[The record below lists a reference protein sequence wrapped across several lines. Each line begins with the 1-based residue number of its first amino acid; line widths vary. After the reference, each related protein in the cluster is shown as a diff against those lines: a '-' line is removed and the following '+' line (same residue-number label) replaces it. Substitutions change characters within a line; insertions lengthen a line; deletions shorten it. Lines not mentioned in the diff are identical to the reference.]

1 MLRIPRIVHK
11 LALSYCLA
19 ALGVVAACSSTP
31 TPEQKTPTKDASI
44 SLESDNIKQEIAVL
58 RAEIL
63 SLSERLRTSEKS
75 IEGLQKGFRSGIFDG
90 ESATTSTASSPNT
103 ATLDVPETPQDR
115 GVGTVSPQTSDS
127 SPTPTAIVFGP
138 TKILAD
144 TERLIY
150 QKKYAEAMAQLGDL
164 ERQFPNSDDDGKSLL
179 LLAECSIALNHPE
192 DAVTSMRRFYL
203 KYPKSPDFLAAKIKE
218 ARAHAALGA
227 RERALKIY
235 QEVISLG
242 PKTGHA
248 QTARTAI
255 QKLRDER

>member
-1 MLRIPRIVHK
+1 MAVFKDFGGLMLCMARIFNK
-11 LALSYCLA
+11 LALGCCLTT
-19 ALGVVAACSSTP
+19 LVTVTSCSSTP
-31 TPEQKTPTKDASI
+31 ASEQKTVAHEI
-44 SLESDNIKQEIAVL
+44 SKSSAADSTKQEIAAL

-63 SLSERLRTSEKS
+63 SLSERMRTNEKN
-75 IEGLQKGFRSGIFDG
+75 IETLQKGFRSGIFEG
-90 ESATTSTASSPNT
+90 ESVAPSAPSAQNT
-103 ATLDVPETPQDR
+103 ATIDVPDTNPPPAA
-115 GVGTVSPQTSDS
+115 V
-127 SPTPTAIVFGP
+127 VFGP
-138 TKILAD
+138 FKILAD
-144 TERLIY
+144 TEMLIN
-150 QKKYAEAMAQLGDL
+150 QKKYSEAIAHLGDL
-164 ERQFPNSDDDGKSLL
+164 ERQFPNADDGGKSLL

-203 KYPKSPDFLAAKIKE
+203 KYPKSPDYLAAKIKE